1 MKILNRLAIS
11 GTEPVSISTTSTS
24 LQYFPAP
31 QNIVPTSTG
40 AKSGKIGFLAL
51 PGNNV
56 ANGRNFTLRAAGD
69 VAFLGDASSPS
80 ITFTLGA
87 IKGISI
93 PNAQASNINT
103 LLSSTQST
111 AGEFSNVG
119 VPWVLVV
126 KMGGTTLSGVLQGS
140 YSLQIDNGS
149 AITGQ
154 ITALTGVNFG
164 LDTPLAFALGFTW
177 SVAGSPNSAN
187 LYQFD
192 LVTSN

>member
-11 GTEPVSISTTSTS
+11 GTAPSSISTTSTS
-24 LQYFPAP
+24 IQYFPAVQSVVNP
-31 QNIVPTSTG
+31 STG

-69 VAFLGDASSPS
+69 VAFLSDVSSPT

-93 PNAQASNINT
+93 PNAQVSNINT
-103 LLSSTQST
+103 LLSLANST
-111 AGEFSNVG
+111 AGEFSNQG
-119 VPWVLVV
+119 TPWVLVV
-126 KMGGTTLSGVLQGS
+126 NMSGTSASGVLQGS
-140 YSLQIDNGS
+140 YSLQVDNGAAS
-149 AITGQ
+149 TGQ
-154 ITALTGVNFG
+154 ITSLTGVNYG
-164 LDTPLAFALGFTW
+164 LDTPLAFALGVTW